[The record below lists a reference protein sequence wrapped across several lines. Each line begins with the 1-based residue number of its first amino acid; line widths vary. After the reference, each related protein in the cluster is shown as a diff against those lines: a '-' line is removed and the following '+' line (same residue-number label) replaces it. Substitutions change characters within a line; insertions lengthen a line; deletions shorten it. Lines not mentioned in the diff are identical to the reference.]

1 MIGPA
6 RRVTRRLEGLP
17 LVSLSII
24 GGVVLLAVLAPLIA
38 PYSPV
43 AASLPD
49 KLKPPF
55 WQDGGSTQYL
65 LGTDRLGRDI
75 LSRIIFGS
83 RVALS
88 VSIAGILVG
97 GLIGSVLGVLAGYF
111 GRWVDGII
119 MSIADLS
126 LALPI
131 ILLALVL
138 AIVLGPSL
146 LNVII
151 IISALIWA
159 RYARQVRGE
168 VLSLKERDFVH
179 LARIAGCSDTR
190 IVLLHVLP
198 NVANSLIVLAT
209 LQVGWLILMEGSLS
223 FLGVGVPPPDPS
235 WGAMVADGRELIASA
250 WWIAALPGLAM
261 LLTVT
266 AMNMLGDWL
275 RDALD
280 PKLRQSERA
289 AAASDRGTQQTPQVK
304 SRAKDGKETAL
315 VTTVER

>member
-1 MIGPA
+1 MVLIA
-6 RRVTRRLEGLP
+6 IAAP
-17 LVSLSII
+17 LV
-24 GGVVLLAVLAPLIA
+24 APH
-38 PYSPV
+38 SPV
-43 AASLPD
+43 EASLPD

-55 WQDGGSTQYL
+55 WQEGGSTQYL
-65 LGTDRLGRDI
+65 LGSDRLGRDI
-75 LSRIIFGS
+75 LSRIIWGA

-88 VSIAGILVG
+88 ISIAGILVG
-97 GLIGSVLGVLAGYF
+97 GLIGTILGIVAGYL

-126 LALPI
+126 LALPV

-146 LNVII
+146 LNVIL

-168 VLSLKERDFVH
+168 VLSIRERDFVR
-179 LARIAGCSDTR
+179 LAQIAGCSTPR
-190 IVLLHVLP
+190 IILLHIFP
-198 NVANSLIVLAT
+198 NVVNSLIVLAT

-235 WGAMVADGRELIASA
+235 WGSMVADGRELIAAA
-250 WWIAALPGLAM
+250 WWISTLPGLAM
-261 LLTVT
+261 LLTVL
-266 AMNMLGDWL
+266 AMNTLGDWL

-280 PKLRQSERA
+280 PKLSQSERA
-289 AAASDRGTQQTPQVK
+289 AASE
-304 SRAKDGKETAL
+304 RAARRDEAENELRPAEAAGSAAD
-315 VTTVER
+315 

>member
-1 MIGPA
+1 MA
-6 RRVTRRLEGLP
+6 SRLAIAGFLNLGAGRALHQKLRGLP
-17 LVSLSII
+17 IVSMVILA
-24 GGVVLLAVLAPLIA
+24 AVLVLAIAAPIVA

-55 WQDGGSTQYL
+55 WQDGGSMQYL

-75 LSRIIFGS
+75 LSRTIYGS

-88 VSIAGILVG
+88 VSLTAILLGGI
-97 GLIGSVLGVLAGYF
+97 IGTFLGILAGYL
-111 GRWVDGII
+111 GGWLDAAITA
-119 MSIADLS
+119 IADLS

-146 LNVII
+146 LNVIL

-168 VLSLKERDFVH
+168 VLSVKERDFVR
-179 LARIAGCSDTR
+179 LAQIAGCSTTR
-190 IVLLHVLP
+190 IVVLHIFP
-198 NVANSLIVLAT
+198 NVANSLIVLST

-223 FLGVGVPPPDPS
+223 FLGVGVPPPEPS
-235 WGAMVADGRELIASA
+235 WGSMVADGRELIASA
-250 WWIAALPGLAM
+250 WWVSALPGLAM
-261 LLTVT
+261 LLTVL

-280 PKLRQSERA
+280 PKLSQSDA
-289 AAASDRGTQQTPQVK
+289 
-304 SRAKDGKETAL
+304 SRASGRDA
-315 VTTVER
+315 R